1 LRAGDLIRFGIRAL
15 TEKKLRATLTI
26 IGILIGPAT
35 IVALEGATQG
45 YSNAT
50 SSRFSNVGAD
60 TLYVS
65 AIGRGTSVTSTDVP
79 EISALPEVSYV
90 IPYVELG
97 GTVSQGGQSIG
108 VDVVG
113 VDFTQLS
120 HALPSLSL
128 GQGTVPSASDQTGAA
143 IGYSVAY
150 PDFTGASN
158 TSLGQVI
165 SVSGIGR
172 SAFGFAV
179 AGGSFSSFSGSPS
192 SAGTSARSF
201 VVEGIYDQYGQGFG
215 INPDD
220 TIFVP
225 LESAQLIAKS
235 QTYSGVVVVASSA
248 AAVNDVETELTDLL
262 GTSIRVTN
270 AGSIVSTIQ
279 SVTSGTDTLLLAV
292 GATSVLVAFI
302 GIMTTMLTSVMER
315 TKEIGVL
322 KALGSSSRGI
332 MLAFLVEASI
342 TGVIGGVIGA
352 GVGFGL
358 SFLVIGYLGGSIAG
372 LGGLGRGAT
381 SAATSGGGF
390 SSFGLGGSSA
400 STTLT
405 ITPAITPELVAL
417 SILLAVAV
425 GTLGGLLPAWRASRL
440 NPVEALRRS

>member
-1 LRAGDLIRFGIRAL
+1 MRAGDLIRFGVRAL

-65 AIGRGTSVTSTDVP
+65 AIGRGTSITSTDIP
-79 EISALPEVSYV
+79 DISALPGVSYA

-108 VDVVG
+108 VEVVG

-128 GQGTVPSASDQTGAA
+128 GQGSVPSASDQTGAA

-150 PDFTGASN
+150 PDFTGATN

-179 AGGSFSSFSGSPS
+179 AGGSFSSFSGGSTS
-192 SAGTSARSF
+192 SGTSARSF
-201 VVEGIYDQYGQGFG
+201 VVEGIYSQYGQGFG

-220 TIFVP
+220 TIFIP
-225 LESAQLIAKS
+225 LTSAQLISKS

-248 AAVNDVETELTDLL
+248 AAVSDVETELTDLL
-262 GTSIRVTN
+262 GSSIRVTN

-332 MLAFLVEASI
+332 MFAFLVEASI
-342 TGVIGGVIGA
+342 TGVVGGVIGA

-358 SFLVIGYLGGSIAG
+358 SYLVIGYLGGSIAG
-372 LGGLGRGAT
+372 LGGLGRGG
-381 SAATSGGGF
+381 AAAAGSGGGF
-390 SSFGLGGSSA
+390 ASFGAGGSSA